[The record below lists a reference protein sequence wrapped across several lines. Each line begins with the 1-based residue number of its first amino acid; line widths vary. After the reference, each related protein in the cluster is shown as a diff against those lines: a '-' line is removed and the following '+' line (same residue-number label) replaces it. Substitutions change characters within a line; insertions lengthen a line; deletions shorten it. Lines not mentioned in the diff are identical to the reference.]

1 MLNVKD
7 LRTIKC
13 LYGIVIILMLLNLVG
28 VWCYG
33 ATPINC
39 ISAWLCAMIWATDNY
54 MIWTD
59 YYKLALY
66 MQNQFIKRDKRT

>member
-1 MLNVKD
+1 
-7 LRTIKC
+7 
-13 LYGIVIILMLLNLVG
+13 MLLNFIGTLY
-28 VWCYG
+28 YG
-33 ATPINC
+33 ATLLDC
-39 ISAWLCAMIWATDNY
+39 IIAWLCAMIWVTDNY